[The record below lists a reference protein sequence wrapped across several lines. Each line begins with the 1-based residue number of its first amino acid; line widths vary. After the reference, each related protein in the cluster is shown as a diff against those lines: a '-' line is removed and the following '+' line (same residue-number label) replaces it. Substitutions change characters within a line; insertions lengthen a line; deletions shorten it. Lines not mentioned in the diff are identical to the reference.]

1 MPEPGGG
8 SGGSRVGV
16 IGLGAMGAPI
26 ARRLAAAGH
35 PLLVH
40 DVSPAAAAS
49 VPGAAVAATAA
60 EVVEGVDLLLT
71 CLPSPEAVEAVYAGV
86 ARPRL
91 VAGDLSTVDPEL
103 ARGCTSASPRAG
115 VAFAECPMLGGVAQ
129 AEAGELLLVLSGPEE
144 ACRRLEPLFGAI
156 ARAWRHVGG
165 PGTASLFKTVQN
177 GLGLAQLVAIAEAL
191 TLVERAGAD
200 PAAFVEVVDAGR
212 GMAASP
218 LFAARAPMML
228 DPTPPRTGPCAS
240 PPRTPALAAATARRL
255 GLGRS
260 AARPRPR
267 PCSPPPSPPASGE
280 RDISAVVRVV
290 RERDDRGA

>member
-1 MPEPGGG
+1 MPEPGGDR
-8 SGGSRVGV
+8 GGRVGV

-40 DVSPAAAAS
+40 DVSPAATAS
-49 VPGAAVAATAA
+49 VPGAAVAATTA
-60 EVVEGVDLLLT
+60 EVVAGVDLLLT

-86 ARPRL
+86 ARPGL
-91 VAGDLSTVDPEL
+91 VAGDLSTIDPEL
-103 ARGCTSASPRAG
+103 ARRLHARLAGSG
-115 VAFAECPMLGGVAQ
+115 VAFAECPMLGGVTQ

-156 ARAWRHVGG
+156 ARAWRRVGG

-212 GMAASP
+212 GMAAGP

-228 DPTPPRTGPCAS
+228 DPDAAPNGALRIAAKDA
-240 PPRTPALAAATARRL
+240 ALAAATARRL

-260 AARPRPR
+260 VLASTEALFAA
-267 PCSPPPSPPASGE
+267 AVAAGLGE
-280 RDISAVVRVV
+280 RDISAVIRVV

>member
-1 MPEPGGG
+1 MPEPGGDR
-8 SGGSRVGV
+8 GGRVGV

-40 DVSPAAAAS
+40 DVSPAATAS

-60 EVVEGVDLLLT
+60 EVVAGVDLLLT
-71 CLPSPEAVEAVYAGV
+71 CLPSPEAVEAVYAEV
-86 ARPRL
+86 AKPGL
-91 VAGDLSTVDPEL
+91 LAADLSTVDPDL
-103 ARGCTSASPRAG
+103 ARRLHAQLAERG
-115 VAFAECPMLGGVAQ
+115 VAFAECPMLGGVDQ
-129 AEAGELLLVLSGPEE
+129 ARDGELFLVLSGPEE

-156 ARAWRHVGG
+156 ARAWRRVGG

-212 GMAASP
+212 GMAAGP

-228 DPTPPRTGPCAS
+228 DPDAAPNGALRIAAKDA
-240 PPRTPALAAATARRL
+240 ALAAATARRL

-260 AARPRPR
+260 VLASTEALFAATV
-267 PCSPPPSPPASGE
+267 AAGLGE
-280 RDISAVVRVV
+280 RDISAVIRVV

>member
-1 MPEPGGG
+1 MPEPAGTT
-8 SGGSRVGV
+8 VGV
-16 IGLGAMGAPI
+16 IGLGAMGAPV

-35 PLLVH
+35 RLLVH
-40 DVSPAAAAS
+40 DTSPAAAAS
-49 VPGAAVAATAA
+49 VPGAAVAASVG
-60 EVVEGVDLLLT
+60 EVVEGAGLLLT
-71 CLPSPEAVEAVYAGV
+71 CLPSPEAVEAVYAEV
-86 ARPRL
+86 AKPGL
-91 VAGDLSTVDPEL
+91 VAGDLSTIDPEL
-103 ARGCTSASPRAG
+103 ARRLHASLAERG

-129 AEAGELLLVLSGPEE
+129 AEAGELLLVLSGPQQ

-200 PAAFVEVVDAGR
+200 PAAFVEVVNAGR

-228 DPTPPRTGPCAS
+228 DPDAVPNGALRIAAKDA
-240 PPRTPALAAATARRL
+240 ALASATARRL
-255 GLGRS
+255 GLDAS
-260 AARPRPR
+260 LLASTEALFAA
-267 PCSPPPSPPASGE
+267 ALEAGLGE
-280 RDISAVVRVV
+280 RDISAVIRVV
-290 RERDDRGA
+290 RERADRDA

>member
-1 MPEPGGG
+1 MPEPAAAAGT
-8 SGGSRVGV
+8 VGV

-86 ARPRL
+86 ARPGL

-103 ARGCTSASPRAG
+103 ARRLHARLAEGG

-200 PAAFVEVVDAGR
+200 PAAFVEVVNAGR

-228 DPTPPRTGPCAS
+228 NLDAAPNGALRIAAKDA
-240 PPRTPALAAATARRL
+240 ALAAATARRL
-255 GLGRS
+255 GLDRS
-260 AARPRPR
+260 LLAGTEALFAA
-267 PCSPPPSPPASGE
+267 ALKAGLGE
-280 RDISAVVRVV
+280 RDISAVIRVV
-290 RERDDRGA
+290 REGEGSGA

>member
-1 MPEPGGG
+1 MPEPAGGG
-8 SGGSRVGV
+8 RVGV

-71 CLPSPEAVEAVYAGV
+71 CLPSPEAVEAVYAEV
-86 ARPRL
+86 AKPGL
-91 VAGDLSTVDPEL
+91 VAGDLSTIDPEL
-103 ARGCTSASPRAG
+103 ARRLHASLAERG

-129 AEAGELLLVLSGPEE
+129 AEAGELLLVLSGPQQ

-200 PAAFVEVVDAGR
+200 PAAFVEVVNAGR

-228 DPTPPRTGPCAS
+228 DPDAVPNGALRIAAKDA
-240 PPRTPALAAATARRL
+240 ALASATARRL
-255 GLGRS
+255 GLDAS
-260 AARPRPR
+260 LLASTEALFAA
-267 PCSPPPSPPASGE
+267 ALEAGLGE
-280 RDISAVVRVV
+280 RDISAVIRVV
-290 RERDDRGA
+290 RERADRDA